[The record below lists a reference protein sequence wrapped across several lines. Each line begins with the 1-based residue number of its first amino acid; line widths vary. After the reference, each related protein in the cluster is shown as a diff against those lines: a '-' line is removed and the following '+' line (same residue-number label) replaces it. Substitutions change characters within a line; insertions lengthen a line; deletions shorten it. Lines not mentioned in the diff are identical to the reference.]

1 MVEQEQLIELHD
13 RTDPAVTGVCIV
25 ANAGSGTGTAE
36 SVREQLIELFAGHGV
51 TARFEMARDGG
62 EITNVAKTA
71 AAASEQIVV
80 ACGGDGTMNAV
91 ANALAGTDNVMGVI
105 ALGTFNHFAKDLG
118 IPLDLAG
125 AVEVICTG
133 AVHEVDAAE
142 VNGHIFVNNSSLG
155 LYPQLVHRRQKQ
167 QRLGHGKWPAFFWAA
182 VTVLRRFAFMRV
194 HLIADQK
201 EFGSRTPLIFIGN
214 NRYEM
219 EGLNIGGRKSLRD
232 GVLSVYLT
240 KRTGRWGLLVLALK
254 ALFGRLR
261 GAKDFVSLTTT
272 ELTIETRRRLINV
285 AVDGETMAMSSPLHY
300 QIRPGVLRVLVPS
313 IATEAEK

>member
-1 MVEQEQLIELHD
+1 MVEVEQLIEIPGRSD
-13 RTDPAVTGVCIV
+13 GASAGVVIV
-25 ANAGSGTGTAE
+25 ANAGSGSGLAE
-36 SVREQLIELFAGHGV
+36 SVRDQLVELFQQHGV
-51 TARFEMARDGG
+51 TARFELAQSGS
-62 EITNVAKTA
+62 EITEVAEKA
-71 AAASEQIVV
+71 AAAPEQIVV

-91 ANALAGTDNVMGVI
+91 ANALVGTNNLMGVI

-118 IPLDLAG
+118 LPLDLEG
-125 AVEVICTG
+125 AAQVICTG
-133 AVHEVDAAE
+133 AVQEVDVAE

-155 LYPQLVHRRQKQ
+155 LYPQLVHDRQKQ

-182 VTVLRRFAFMRV
+182 ATVLRRFAFMRV
-194 HLIADQK
+194 HLVADKK

-219 EGLNIGGRKSLRD
+219 EGLNIGGRKSLHD
-232 GVLSVYLT
+232 GCLSVYLT
-240 KRTGRWGLLVLALK
+240 KRTGRRGLLVLALK

-285 AVDGETMAMSSPLHY
+285 AVDGETMAMSSPLKY
-300 QIRPGVLRVLVPS
+300 TSRPGALRVLLPRTTV
-313 IATEAEK
+313 EGEK